1 MLSQF
6 YEPTSTFSL
15 SVNTSAVRTES
26 QQTAR
31 QYWDS
36 YIPRSRNLVR
46 ITHSSAIMNR
56 LFVGPRAIADVW
68 NELPT
73 VRHNLANEKLWS
85 FDVWPHENGM
95 MACVHGEFEECND
108 DKGVIVKR
116 SFDRT
121 FVLRGGADGSVKVGS
136 DLLVL
141 RAYGG
146 SEAWKDEPVP
156 VAAGGMQMV
165 AAPGMDMGQ
174 QQMVTQGM
182 GQQQSEEQQK
192 MTMCTEFARR
202 SGLTMEFAQMC
213 LSTVEWNL
221 EKGWA
226 AFVEANVCCFLTVG
240 FEIERNANLFIG
252 KRPTPPSCV

>member
-31 QYWDS
+31 QYWDA
-36 YIPRSRNLVR
+36 YIPRSRNLTR
-46 ITHSSAIMNR
+46 ITHSNTISNR
-56 LFVGPRAIADVW
+56 LFIGSRAIGDAW
-68 NELPT
+68 NELPA
-73 VRHNLANEKLWS
+73 VRHNLANEELWS
-85 FDVWPHENGM
+85 FDVWPHADGM
-95 MACVHGEFEECND
+95 MACVHGEFEECNGD
-108 DKGVIVKR
+108 TGVIVKR

-121 FVLRGGADGSVKVGS
+121 FILRPGVDGSVKVGS

-146 SEAWKDEPVP
+146 YAAWKEPPPPPQP
-156 VAAGGMQMV
+156 VVGGMEMV
-165 AAPGMDMGQ
+165 AAPGIQ
-174 QQMVTQGM
+174 QQ
-182 GQQQSEEQQK
+182 QQQSEEQQK
-192 MTMCTEFARR
+192 LIMCAEFAQR

-213 LSTVEWNL
+213 LSTVEWDL

-226 AFVEANVCCFLTVG
+226 AFVEANVCSFYFV
-240 FEIERNANLFIG
+240 ILFSPFG
-252 KRPTPPSCV
+252 KAES

>member
-31 QYWDS
+31 QYWDA
-36 YIPRSRNLVR
+36 YIPRSRNLTR
-46 ITHSSAIMNR
+46 ITHSGTISNR
-56 LFVGPRAIADVW
+56 LFIGPRAIGDLW

-73 VRHNLANEKLWS
+73 VRHNLANEELWS
-85 FDVWPHENGM
+85 FDVWPYADGM

-121 FVLRGGADGSVKVGS
+121 FVLRPGVDGSVKVGS

-141 RAYGG
+141 RAHGG
-146 SEAWKDEPVP
+146 CAAWKEAPP
-156 VAAGGMQMV
+156 PQPAAGGMELV
-165 AAPGMDMGQ
+165 AAPGMQ
-174 QQMVTQGM
+174 QQQ
-182 GQQQSEEQQK
+182 QQQSEEQLK
-192 MTMCTEFARR
+192 MTMCAEFAQR

-213 LSTVEWNL
+213 LSTVEWDL

-226 AFVEANVCCFLTVG
+226 AFVEANVCFCSEAFVSFFFLRQKADVFG
-240 FEIERNANLFIG
+240 L
-252 KRPTPPSCV
+252 